1 MRPMNI
7 FITGG
12 TGFVGSNLATR
23 FSAQGHK
30 VTILTRLIRE
40 GRSVPDGVSFLE
52 GDPAEKGPWQKS
64 VPEHEAIINLAGA
77 SIFSLWTKRRK
88 RLIRDSRVQTTL
100 NLVEALSERKG
111 RETLLISTSAVGYY
125 GFHGD
130 EALDES
136 SAPGND
142 FLASIAKEWETTA
155 LKGKAFG
162 ARVVLCRFGIVLGAN
177 GGALSR
183 MILPIK
189 WYLGSPLGN
198 GRQWFS
204 WIHEQDLA
212 DVIIYL
218 IEQQHLSG
226 PINCTAPYPVTNRDM
241 TMAMAEALN
250 RPVLMPPVPAFMIK
264 LILGEFASTLV
275 CGQKVLPKR
284 LLDMGFR
291 FKFPNIREA
300 LNDLL

>member
-1 MRPMNI
+1 MNI

-30 VTILTRLIRE
+30 VTILTRSIRKRGAFPE
-40 GRSVPDGVSFLE
+40 GVSFLE

-64 VPEHEAIINLAGA
+64 VPEHETIINLAGA

-88 RLIRDSRVQTTL
+88 RMIRDSRVQTTL
-100 NLVEALSERKG
+100 NLVEALSGRKG
-111 RETLLISTSAVGYY
+111 KDTLLLSTSAVGYY

-130 EALDES
+130 ETLDES

-142 FLASIAKEWETTA
+142 FLASVTREWETTA
-155 LKGKAFG
+155 LKAKTFG
-162 ARVVLCRFGIVLGAN
+162 ARVVLCRFGIVLGSN

-183 MILPIK
+183 MMLPIK

-212 DVIIYL
+212 DIIIYL
-218 IEQQHLSG
+218 IEQENLSG

-241 TMAMAEALN
+241 TTAMAEALN
-250 RPVLMPPVPAFMIK
+250 RPVLLPPVPAFVLK

-275 CGQKVLPKR
+275 RGQKVLPKK
-284 LLDMGFR
+284 LLDMGFKFR
-291 FKFPNIREA
+291 FSNIREA